1 VSKKVNIGLRENE
14 KQVLDR
20 LKDLSGQEKKKQERQ
35 GAIKNSLRF
44 IYSKPFA
51 SKEMMHIIIVSN
63 DDT

>member
-35 GAIKNSLRF
+35 GAIKNSLSIHLLKTF
-44 IYSKPFA
+44 HFKG
-51 SKEMMHIIIVSN
+51 N
-63 DDT
+63 DAYNN